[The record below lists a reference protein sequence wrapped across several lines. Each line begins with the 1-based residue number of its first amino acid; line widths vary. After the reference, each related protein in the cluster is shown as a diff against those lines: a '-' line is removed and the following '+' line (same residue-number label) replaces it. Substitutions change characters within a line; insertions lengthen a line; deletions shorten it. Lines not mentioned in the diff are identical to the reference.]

1 MLLSSTNCWDGRA
14 MPTTEYLVKARSRN
28 GRLVESR
35 LKAVSEAEALSRVR
49 QQGMTPIAVE
59 LANSGLNREIR
70 IGKGRVKL
78 KDLAIFSRQFST
90 MLAAGLPILRCLS
103 ILSEQTASS
112 RLRELLLEVRDDV
125 ERGSSLSDALT
136 GHQEFPPVMVSMVR
150 AGEVGGFLD
159 STMQDIA
166 DALEAEVQLKSRIK
180 AALTYP
186 VAVGIIA
193 LLIVTGMLIFVV
205 PVFQGLF
212 DSLGGQLP
220 LPTQMLVNASNAIKN
235 PLISVPI
242 VVAILLLVVWY
253 RRSRNSP
260 RVRRVVDPLRFRIPI
275 FGRLFQKVALARF
288 SRNFA
293 TLVHA
298 GVPILTALDIV
309 GDTAGNIVI
318 SDAVADVKESVRAGT
333 GISRP
338 LAEHPI
344 FPAMVVQMISVGEDT
359 GALDTMLGKI
369 ADFYDQEVTATTE
382 QLMALIEPVMIVVLG
397 GLVGGMII
405 ALYLPIFSIFELIK

>member
-1 MLLSSTNCWDGRA
+1 MA
-14 MPTTEYLVKARSRN
+14 TTEYLVKARSRS

-35 LKAVSEAEALSRVR
+35 MKAVSEAEALSRVR

-70 IGKGRVKL
+70 LGKGRVKV

-90 MLAAGLPILRCLS
+90 MLGAGLPILRGLS
-103 ILSEQTASS
+103 ILSEQTGSS
-112 RLRELLLEVRDDV
+112 RLRDLLLQVRDDV

-136 GHQEFPPVMVSMVR
+136 SHSEFPPVMVSMVR

-159 STMQDIA
+159 STMADIA
-166 DALEAEVQLKSRIK
+166 DALEAEVQLRSRIK

-186 VAVGIIA
+186 VAVAIIA

-205 PVFQGLF
+205 PVFEGLF
-212 DSLGGQLP
+212 ESLGGQLP
-220 LPTQMLVNASNAIKN
+220 LPTQ
-235 PLISVPI
+235 
-242 VVAILLLVVWY
+242 LLVTASDAITNPMIALPVLVAVVVLIVWY

-260 RVRRVVDPLRFRIPI
+260 RVRRIVDPLRFRIPI
-275 FGRLFQKVALARF
+275 FGKLFQKVALARF
-288 SRNFA
+288 TRNFA

-309 GDTAGNIVI
+309 GDTAGNVVI

-333 GISRP
+333 GIAKP
-338 LAEHPI
+338 LADHPI

-359 GALDTMLGKI
+359 GALDTMLHKI

-382 QLMALIEPVMIVVLG
+382 QLMALIEPIMIVVLG

>member
-1 MLLSSTNCWDGRA
+1 MA
-14 MPTTEYLVKARSRN
+14 TTEYLVKARSRS

-35 LKAVSEAEALSRVR
+35 MKAVSEAEALSRVR

-70 IGKGRVKL
+70 LGKGRVKV

-90 MLAAGLPILRCLS
+90 MLGAGLPILRGLS
-103 ILSEQTASS
+103 ILSEQTGSS
-112 RLRELLLEVRDDV
+112 RLRDLLLQVRDDV

-136 GHQEFPPVMVSMVR
+136 SHSEFPPVMVSMVR

-159 STMQDIA
+159 STMADIA
-166 DALEAEVQLKSRIK
+166 DALEAEVQLRSRIK

-186 VAVGIIA
+186 IAVAIIA

-205 PVFQGLF
+205 PVFEGLF
-212 DSLGGQLP
+212 ESLGGQLP
-220 LPTQMLVNASNAIKN
+220 LPTQ
-235 PLISVPI
+235 
-242 VVAILLLVVWY
+242 LLVTASDAITNPMIALPVLVAVVVLIVWY

-260 RVRRVVDPLRFRIPI
+260 RVRRIVDPLRFRIPI
-275 FGRLFQKVALARF
+275 FGKLFQKVALARF
-288 SRNFA
+288 TRNFA

-309 GDTAGNIVI
+309 GDTAGNVVI

-333 GISRP
+333 GIAKP
-338 LAEHPI
+338 LADHPI

-359 GALDTMLGKI
+359 GALDTMLHKI

-382 QLMALIEPVMIVVLG
+382 QLMALIEPIMIVVLG

>member
-1 MLLSSTNCWDGRA
+1 
-14 MPTTEYLVKARSRN
+14 
-28 GRLVESR
+28 
-35 LKAVSEAEALSRVR
+35 
-49 QQGMTPIAVE
+49 
-59 LANSGLNREIR
+59 
-70 IGKGRVKL
+70 
-78 KDLAIFSRQFST
+78 
-90 MLAAGLPILRCLS
+90 
-103 ILSEQTASS
+103 
-112 RLRELLLEVRDDV
+112 
-125 ERGSSLSDALT
+125 
-136 GHQEFPPVMVSMVR
+136 VSMVR

-220 LPTQMLVNASNAIKN
+220 LPTQLLVNASNAIKN